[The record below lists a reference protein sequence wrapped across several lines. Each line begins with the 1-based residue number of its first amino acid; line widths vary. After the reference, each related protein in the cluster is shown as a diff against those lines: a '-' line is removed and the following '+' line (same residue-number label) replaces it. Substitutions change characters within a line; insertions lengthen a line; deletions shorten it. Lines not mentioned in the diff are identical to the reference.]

1 MSAEIIPAH
10 RGHAL
15 SLAPR
20 VRAAEVIEIAASH
33 GLTPEEMLLGEL
45 ADSDAAWTWV
55 VNGIPACM
63 FGIVTNPVLLGV
75 ESYPWFISTDL
86 VDRNARQFARTC
98 KELLPELLEHHPRL
112 VGRVDARYALSV
124 RWLRWLG
131 AKVGPAGPYG
141 VAQLPFHSFVIGD

>member
-20 VRAAEVIEIAASH
+20 VRVAEVIEIAASH

-63 FGIVTNPVLLGV
+63 FGIVTNPVLLGGD
-75 ESYPWFISTDL
+75 SYPWFISTDL
-86 VDRNARQFARTC
+86 VDRNARVFARTC
-98 KELLPELLEHHPRL
+98 KELLPELLAHHPRL
-112 VGRVDARYALSV
+112 VGRVDARYVLSV

-131 AKVGPAGPYG
+131 AKVEEAEPWG
-141 VAQLPFHSFVIGD
+141 VEHALFHLFVIGD